1 MPKLANELSAL
12 AVKNIQHS
20 GRVNEKGKQV
30 PEKHAVGGVSGLL
43 LQVTPNN
50 AKSWLLRT
58 TVAGQRQL
66 MGFGSYPEV
75 SLKDARE
82 RAAAAK
88 QQVRDGV
95 DPIVDR
101 KVKRAALETERL
113 RGRTFRQVVDEYLSV
128 KMEGERKKTSSQW
141 RSSLEAYALAEMG
154 DIPVD
159 DVNKQ
164 DVLRALEPI
173 WRTKTETARRVRARI
188 ESILTYAMVKGYRK
202 NGDNPARW
210 GGHLKEILPS
220 PNKIQKVTHQPA
232 IQLKEIHEWYAALR
246 KSESISALALEF
258 TALTACRSGEVREA
272 IWSEVDFKGKV
283 WVIPADRM
291 KMKREHRVPLS
302 DRAIEILKKV
312 PRFEGSKHIFPAVK
326 GKALSD
332 MALSKHM
339 RDMHAREI
347 KEGRSGW
354 LDSKSGRPA
363 VPHGLRSTFRQW
375 AGEKTDYPREIVEL
389 CLAHDIMG
397 SVERAYMRTDIL
409 EKRREIMSAWEKF
422 LNEK

>member
-1 MPKLANELSAL
+1 MPKLAKELSAL

-20 GRVNEKGKQV
+20 GRRKDV
-30 PEKHAVGGVSGLL
+30 PERYAVGGVSGLL

-58 TVAGQRQL
+58 TIAGQRQL

-75 SLKDARE
+75 SLKNAKE
-82 RAAAAK
+82 LAAAAK
-88 QQVRDGV
+88 QQARDGIN
-95 DPIVDR
+95 PIVDR
-101 KVKRAALETERL
+101 KVKRATLEAEKL
-113 RGRTFRQVVDEYLSV
+113 RGRTFAQVVDEYLKL

-141 RSSLEAYALAEMG
+141 RSSLESYALPEMG

-159 DVNKQ
+159 DIKRQ
-164 DVLRALEPI
+164 DILRVLEPI
-173 WRTKTETARRVRARI
+173 WRSKTETARRVRARI
-188 ESILTYAMVKGYRK
+188 ESVLNYAMVKGYRK
-202 NGDNPARW
+202 DGDNPARW
-210 GGHLKEILPS
+210 NGHLKEILPS
-220 PNKIQKVTHQPA
+220 PNKIQKITHQPA
-232 IQLKEIHEWYAALR
+232 VQLKDIHAWYSALR

-272 IWSEVDFKGKV
+272 AWDEIDLKSKI

-302 DRAIEILKKV
+302 DRAIEILKQT
-312 PRFEGSKHIFPAVK
+312 PRFEGSNHVFPATK
-326 GKALSD
+326 GGALSD
-332 MALSKHM
+332 MTLSKHM
-339 RDMHAREI
+339 KDMHEREL
-347 KEGRSGW
+347 KADRKGW

-375 AGEKTDYPREIVEL
+375 AGEETDYPREIVEL

-409 EKRREIMSAWEKF
+409 EKRRAIMNAWTKF
-422 LNEK
+422 LMEK